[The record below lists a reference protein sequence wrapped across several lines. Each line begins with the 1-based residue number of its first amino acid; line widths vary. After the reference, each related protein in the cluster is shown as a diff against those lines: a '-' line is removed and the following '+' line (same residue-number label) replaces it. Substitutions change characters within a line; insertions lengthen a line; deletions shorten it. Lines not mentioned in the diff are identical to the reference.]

1 MTQTLPIDP
10 SAPLSGANTREVRA
24 AILLGALTAALLVLI
39 ILSLLVGRRTS
50 GVGGLIDLF
59 ATDPETAWLI
69 FSEVR
74 LPRTMLTVI
83 VGATLGLSGAV
94 LQGVLRNPL
103 AEPALLGASSSA
115 ALGAVV
121 MFYFG
126 VSGAFGFAL
135 PLGGMVGTL
144 AATALL
150 FILGGRA
157 QDTLT
162 LILAGVAINSLT
174 AALTSLAL
182 NFAPSPYAA
191 LEIVFWILGSFADRS
206 MEHVWLALAPSL
218 VGWALLLGLGRALD
232 ALTLGEDTAAT
243 LGFDVPAVKRRAIIG
258 AACAVGAAV
267 SVTGVISFVGLVVPH
282 VLRPLVGY
290 RPSRLLAAS
299 TIGGAVLMTAADIGV
314 RALTATV
321 TGLELK
327 VGVLTALIGAPF
339 FLHLLLVLR
348 RAGT

>member
-1 MTQTLPIDP
+1 MD
-10 SAPLSGANTREVRA
+10 V
-24 AILLGALTAALLVLI
+24 VH
-39 ILSLLVGRRTS
+39 
-50 GVGGLIDLF
+50 LF
-59 ATDPETAWLI
+59 TTDPGTAWLI
-69 FSEVR
+69 LSEVR
-74 LPRTMLTVI
+74 LPRTALTVI

-94 LQGVLRNPL
+94 LQGLLRNPL

-115 ALGAVV
+115 ALGAVI

-126 VSGAFGFAL
+126 LGGALTFAL
-135 PLGGMVGTL
+135 PLGGMAGTL

-150 FILGGRA
+150 FLLGGRA

-206 MEHVWLALAPSL
+206 MEHVWLALVPSV
-218 VGWALLLGLGRALD
+218 VGWALLLPQGRALD
-232 ALTLGEDTAAT
+232 ALTLGEDAAAT
-243 LGFDVPAVKRRAIIG
+243 LGFNVAAVKRRAIIG

-282 VLRPLVGY
+282 VLRPWVGY

-299 TIGGAVLMTAADIGV
+299 MLGGAALMTGADIGV
-314 RALTATV
+314 RLLTAAT

-327 VGVLTALIGAPF
+327 VGVVTALIGAPF
-339 FLHLLLVLR
+339 FLHLLFVLR
-348 RAGT
+348 RGGP